1 MKVEIWSD
9 IACPFCY
16 IGKHNFERALKSLP
30 KNSEIEVEWKSF
42 ELDPYAQKNY
52 EDDIYTLLA
61 NKYGQTREW
70 AVRSAESMKQKGQ
83 DIGLEFN
90 FDQTI
95 STNTF
100 DAHRLLH
107 LAKKA
112 GKQNEAEEALFE
124 AYFRDGKHI
133 GNHEDLIAIGESIG
147 LEEQE
152 IKSMLNS
159 DQFAREVREDE
170 TMSQQFGIRGVPYFV
185 VNRKHGISGAQPI
198 SHFIDVLKKVLDE
211 EAEIILEEDKDGN
224 ACDVDGC
231 D

>member
-42 ELDPYAQKNY
+42 ELDPYAQKDY

-133 GNHEDLIAIGESIG
+133 GNHEDLIAIGKSIG

-185 VNRKHGISGAQPI
+185 VNW
-198 SHFIDVLKKVLDE
+198 
-211 EAEIILEEDKDGN
+211 
-224 ACDVDGC
+224 
-231 D
+231 

>member
-16 IGKHNFERALKSLP
+16 IGKHHFEKAVDSLP
-30 KNSEIEVEWKSF
+30 KEANIEVEWKSF
-42 ELDPYAQKNY
+42 ELDPYAQKDY

-70 AVRSAESMKQKGQ
+70 AIRSADYMKQKGK
-83 DIGLEFN
+83 DIGLDFN
-90 FDQTI
+90 FDNTI

-112 GKQNEAEEALFE
+112 GKQIETEEALFE
-124 AYFRDGKHI
+124 AYFRDGIHI
-133 GNHEDLIAIGESIG
+133 GDHEALVSIGNSIG
-147 LEEQE
+147 LTEEE

-159 DQFAREVREDE
+159 DQFKNEVREDE
-170 TMSQQFGIRGVPYFV
+170 VQSQHFGIRSVPYFV
-185 VNRKHGISGAQPI
+185 INRKHGISGAQPI
-198 SHFIDVLKKVLDE
+198 SHFVEVLNKVLDDE
-211 EAEIILEEDKDGN
+211 SGMSHEKSEDGDSCG
-224 ACDVDGC
+224 VDGC

>member
-16 IGKHNFERALKSLP
+16 IGKHHFEQAVEALPEGSD
-30 KNSEIEVEWKSF
+30 IEVEWKSF
-42 ELDPYAQKNY
+42 ELDPYAQKDY

-70 AVRSAESMKQKGQ
+70 AIRSAESMKQKGE
-83 DIGLEFN
+83 DIGLDFN
-90 FDQTI
+90 FDHTI

-112 GKQNEAEEALFE
+112 GKQIEAEEALFE

-133 GNHEDLIAIGESIG
+133 GDHESLISLGKSIG
-147 LEEQE
+147 LEENAIQA
-152 IKSMLNS
+152 MLAS
-159 DQFAREVREDE
+159 DEFSKEVREDE
-170 TMSQQFGIRGVPYFV
+170 AMSQQFGIRGVPYFV
-185 VNRKHGISGAQPI
+185 INRKHGISGAQPVG
-198 SHFIDVLKKVLDE
+198 HFVDVLKKVLDDE
-211 EAEIILEEDKDGN
+211 SVVPHEKSEDGDSCG
-224 ACDVDGC
+224 VDGC
-231 D
+231 E

>member
-16 IGKHNFERALKSLP
+16 IGKHHFEQAVEALPEGSD
-30 KNSEIEVEWKSF
+30 IEVEWKSF
-42 ELDPYAQKNY
+42 ELDPHAQKDY

-70 AVRSAESMKQKGQ
+70 AIRSAESMKQKGE

-90 FDQTI
+90 FDHTI
-95 STNTF
+95 STNSF

-107 LAKKA
+107 LAKPE
-112 GKQNEAEEALFE
+112 GLQNKAEEALFE

-133 GNHEDLIAIGESIG
+133 GNHESLVSIGKSIG
-147 LEEQE
+147 LEENAIQA
-152 IKSMLNS
+152 MLAS
-159 DQFAREVREDE
+159 DQFSKEVREDE
-170 TMSQQFGIRGVPYFV
+170 ATSQQFGIRGVPFFV
-185 VNRKHGISGAQPI
+185 INRKHGISGAQPV
-198 SHFIDVLKKVLDE
+198 SHFVDVLKKALDE
-211 EAEIILEEDKDGN
+211 DVVSLVQESKDGD
-224 ACDVDGC
+224 ACGPGGC